1 MGTIDGFLL
10 CVCGVLGGAFDDS
23 FGDTSD
29 DSMSEA
35 GAGAV
40 GGVACDSTSETAS
53 VTTCE

>member
-10 CVCGVLGGAFDDS
+10 CICGVLGGAFD
-23 FGDTSD
+23 DTSD

-40 GGVACDSTSETAS
+40 GDVACDSASETAS